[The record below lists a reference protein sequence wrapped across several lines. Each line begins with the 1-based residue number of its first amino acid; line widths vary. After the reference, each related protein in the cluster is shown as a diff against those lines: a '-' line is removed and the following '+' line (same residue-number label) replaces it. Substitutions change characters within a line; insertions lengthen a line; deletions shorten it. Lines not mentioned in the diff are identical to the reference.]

1 MARLFRAL
9 ILSGVLAQAAAQPPA
24 RPAPAPPRES
34 ELREEDESLTTP
46 TEYVFNPI
54 QALEEIKV
62 GDFYWKKGS
71 HKAAALRYQEATKWN
86 PGLGDAWLKL
96 GEAREKLKDT
106 DAARE
111 AYAKYLE
118 VEPDGKK
125 ASGIRRK
132 IERWKPKAAPK
143 K

>member
-1 MARLFRAL
+1 MLAGL
-9 ILSGVLAQAAAQPPA
+9 LAQAAVQPPP

-34 ELREEDESLTTP
+34 ELKEEDESLTTP
-46 TEYVFNPI
+46 AEYVFNPI

-71 HKAAALRYQEATKWN
+71 HKAAALRYQEATRWN
-86 PGLGDAWLKL
+86 PGLGAAWLKL
-96 GEAREKLKDT
+96 GEAREKLKDI

-118 VEPDGKK
+118 VEPEGKK
-125 ASGIRRK
+125 VAGIRRK
-132 IERWKPKAAPK
+132 VERWKPKTPPK

>member
-1 MARLFRAL
+1 L
-9 ILSGVLAQAAAQPPA
+9 ILSGVLMQAAPQPPP

-46 TEYVFNPI
+46 AEYVFNPI
-54 QALEEIKV
+54 QAMEEIKV

-96 GEAREKLKDT
+96 GEAREKLKET

-111 AYAKYLE
+111 AYQKYLE
-118 VEPDGKK
+118 VEPGGKK
-125 ASGIRRK
+125 ASSVRRK
-132 IERWKPKAAPK
+132 IERWKPKPAAK